1 MSAESRWSRAA
12 AEFSR
17 PVPVATL
24 RPGGET
30 VTLAASEAEREVL
43 ARRLGVEAVREA
55 GAEFTL
61 RPRGRGVV
69 SVRGRVR
76 AVLGRYCVVSLAPL
90 DEVIDETVRVLFRPE
105 EDGEAD
111 GEADGEVSLDAE
123 AEDEEPYAGA
133 EIDLGEFAAQT
144 IALVLNPWPRAQGAS
159 LPPEAGGA

>member
-1 MSAESRWSRAA
+1 MSAESRRRRAA

-76 AVLGRYCVVSLAPL
+76 AVLGRHCVVSLAPL

-105 EDGEAD
+105 ED

>member
-1 MSAESRWSRAA
+1 MSAESRRRRAA

-111 GEADGEVSLDAE
+111 GEVSLDAE